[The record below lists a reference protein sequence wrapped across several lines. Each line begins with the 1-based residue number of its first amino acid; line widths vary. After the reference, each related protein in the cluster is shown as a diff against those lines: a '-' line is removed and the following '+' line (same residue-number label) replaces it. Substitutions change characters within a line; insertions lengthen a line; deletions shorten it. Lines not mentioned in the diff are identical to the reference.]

1 MESLKLY
8 ETSLNEIKAI
18 EKKMA
23 FDQVTINM
31 YKLDGKT
38 KEELTNSISSV
49 LANRKEA
56 IIDTIQGVKWKWVI
70 IPAKHMMDL
79 R

>member
-18 EKKMA
+18 EKRMA
-23 FDQVTINM
+23 FDQITINM

-38 KEELTNSISSV
+38 KDELTNAISKV
-49 LANRKEA
+49 LASRKA
-56 IIDTIQGVKWKWVI
+56 SIIDTIQGVK
-70 IPAKHMMDL
+70 
-79 R
+79 

>member
-18 EKKMA
+18 EKRMA

-56 IIDTIQGVKWKWVI
+56 IIDTIQGVK
-70 IPAKHMMDL
+70 
-79 R
+79 